1 MTRYTVQSNSAIP
14 ELATASSLEQERF
27 QALNVFKERLKT
39 CVKRINLSSVGSRF
53 HAREGGNRKRP
64 LAEFQTG
71 PRNDL
76 VASYVARTK
85 YSIVKF
91 QWKVTFCIVLYR
103 QFSFKV
109 SCSGCSSLEVKAAGL
124 GAGTQLG
131 VDAEI
136 FEVRR
141 SGGPGGLRGRALAGG
156 LGDFVPVG
164 CSKMLNNCTYLNVLL

>member
-1 MTRYTVQSNSAIP
+1 MTHYTVQSNSAIPDDP

-39 CVKRINLSSVGSRF
+39 VVKRINLSSVGSRF

-91 QWKVTFCIVLYR
+91 Q
-103 QFSFKV
+103 
-109 SCSGCSSLEVKAAGL
+109 
-124 GAGTQLG
+124 
-131 VDAEI
+131 
-136 FEVRR
+136 
-141 SGGPGGLRGRALAGG
+141 
-156 LGDFVPVG
+156 
-164 CSKMLNNCTYLNVLL
+164 